1 MTWATV
7 CRRLGESSI
16 TRSIS
21 LRCSTIVSRQLA
33 LGCRQG
39 LKLEQVDEYGPD
51 AARRLAALRLA
62 QGLDLLGHVP
72 PVDRQIG
79 AGAAGVAQRA
89 RLVLGPERPID
100 VVFLIGLQ
108 APPAYLPNA
117 GYSARSSSASVPSV
131 GSAT

>member
-39 LKLEQVDEYGPD
+39 LKLEQVDECGPD

-72 PVDRQIG
+72 QSIG
-79 AGAAGVAQRA
+79 
-89 RLVLGPERPID
+89 RLVPARPASRSARAW
-100 VVFLIGLQ
+100 FSAQ
-108 APPAYLPNA
+108 
-117 GYSARSSSASVPSV
+117 SARSMSYS
-131 GSAT
+131 